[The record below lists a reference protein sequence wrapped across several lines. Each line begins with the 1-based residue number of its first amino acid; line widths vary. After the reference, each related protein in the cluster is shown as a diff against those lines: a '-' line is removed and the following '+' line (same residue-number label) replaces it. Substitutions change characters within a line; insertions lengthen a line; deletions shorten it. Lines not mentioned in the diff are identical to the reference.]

1 MKWKTPG
8 GIWALRGVTA
18 TIAVIVILV
27 MGTVFYSAY
36 EDYTGV
42 RPYLGGG
49 ALQSPGRITIL
60 GSSEIVSINV
70 TVPNRGLYTLN
81 VTVTCKAPSSSVV
94 CDPSNLSVPAGQQG
108 VLRFKMTVLNTQ
120 EFASSSDSTINGT
133 VTISL
138 EPFATLSIGVNL
150 GGFINAGGA

>member
-1 MKWKTPG
+1 VKWKTPG